1 MRKIIEGLFGTEEL
15 GDFLF
20 LVRRPESS
28 PQSPHGCLHLLV
40 PQGVDQG
47 VQQRGDDSEGH
58 RDGLISGDGGEG
70 PGVDIDAGHEVQG
83 DHCDVGGAGGDGFPP
98 ALPRVGP
105 Y

>member
-40 PQGVDQG
+40 PQGVDQDLRKIVTSEKQSWLKHFTHG
-47 VQQRGDDSEGH
+47 VTHS
-58 RDGLISGDGGEG
+58 
-70 PGVDIDAGHEVQG
+70 
-83 DHCDVGGAGGDGFPP
+83 
-98 ALPRVGP
+98 
-105 Y
+105 